1 MVRTS
6 KGTQQLSSNRRN
18 NRIAWKGPDLSFVV
32 IANFKKGGGGGGG
45 GIYNTVLGWF
55 TQIIVGI
62 IVVIYKV

>member
-6 KGTQQLSSNRRN
+6 KGTQQFSSNRRN

-32 IANFKKGGGGGGG
+32 IRNLKKRVGGGG